1 MELRAIWLILWLRW
15 LVAVIPAGIVLLVG
29 LLTYQAPPPA
39 YNVGVRFLVAQP
51 PAAEAREL
59 SDQERYYNWL
69 ASEYIVNGLA
79 DWVRGNRFGEAV
91 SAELARQGVDIPA
104 GAVQGGL
111 VVDNARSMLL
121 LSFSGGDPEQ
131 LAQIVQAAIV
141 VMTGENV
148 NALPQLG
155 GTPAVLVQLD
165 EPVVGQIPNGLRS
178 QLDLPLRLL
187 LAVAAGV
194 GLAFLVDYLDPTVRG
209 RGELE
214 KMGLPLLGEIPRDK

>member
-1 MELRAIWLILWLRW
+1 
-15 LVAVIPAGIVLLVG
+15 
-29 LLTYQAPPPA
+29 
-39 YNVGVRFLVAQP
+39 
-51 PAAEAREL
+51 
-59 SDQERYYNWL
+59 
-69 ASEYIVNGLA
+69 
-79 DWVRGNRFGEAV
+79 
-91 SAELARQGVDIPA
+91 
-104 GAVQGGL
+104 
-111 VVDNARSMLL
+111 SMLL
-121 LSFSGGDPEQ
+121 LSFRGGDPEQ

-141 VMTGENV
+141 VRTAENV